1 MPIYAYECA
10 TCGKRFEV
18 SAKMSDPAPRR
29 GEDCISDRCQ
39 LTKLMSP
46 VAIGSAG
53 IKERGA
59 QTPSA
64 ESAPPKPAHSCGFG
78 CKH

>member
-10 TCGKRFEV
+10 TCGKKFEV
-18 SAKMSDPAPRR
+18 SAKMSDPPPRR

-46 VAIGSAG
+46 VAVGTAG
-53 IKERGA
+53 AKDRGGQA
-59 QTPSA
+59 AVTQ
-64 ESAPPKPAHSCGFG
+64 SAPAKPAHSCGFG